1 MRKER
6 RKGEEKRGG
15 ERRTEG
21 RKGPLPAAYVA
32 PTVRCSVHYSTLA
45 PPAQAGTPHCP
56 ETRYQATDLFWEKS
70 ATSHEKEELTKLKN
84 ETGLFLHLNLRFY

>member
-6 RKGEEKRGG
+6 RKEEEKGG
-15 ERRTEG
+15 GKWRTEG
-21 RKGPLPAAYVA
+21 RKAPLPAAYVA

-45 PPAQAGTPHCP
+45 PPALAGTPHCP

-84 ETGLFLHLNLRFY
+84 VTGLFLYLNLRFY

>member
-6 RKGEEKRGG
+6 RKGEEKGGG

-21 RKGPLPAAYVA
+21 RKGLLPAAYVA
-32 PTVRCSVHYSTLA
+32 PIVRCSVHYSTLA